1 MAPEP
6 RRGSFREGLGRIL
19 AFLLAALVVG
29 FAAVN
34 LEQVHVNF
42 LAFSVT
48 VPLFVLIIGVVAVG
62 FLAGLMSRGRRR

>member
-1 MAPEP
+1 MAPEA
-6 RRGSFREGLGRIL
+6 RRGSIREGLYRAL
-19 AFLLAALVVG
+19 AFLLGALVVA
-29 FAAVN
+29 FAAMN

-62 FLAGLMSRGRRR
+62 FLAGLLSRGHMR